1 MPTRLHRSGSGS
13 TAVPSGAEYIG
24 RVVKIEAQK
33 GAASNWP
40 HEYFKHNSPSGNK
53 MYKVWSIS
61 VSGTKIYDKLERV
74 VLSNGSINFSRGKV
88 YGKKNGNVVLTSDK
102 GKFLI
107 VGPRPLWDVF
117 NYPE

>member
-1 MPTRLHRSGSGS
+1 MPTRLHRSGNGS
-13 TAVPSGAEYIG
+13 TTVPSGAEYIG

-33 GAASNWP
+33 GRNSNWP
-40 HEYFKHNSPSGNK
+40 NEYFKHNSPSGNK
-53 MYKVWSIS
+53 IYKVRGIS
-61 VSGTKIYDKLERV
+61 ASGTKIYDKVERV
-74 VLSNGSINFSRGKV
+74 VLNNGSISFSRGKV
-88 YGKKNGNVVLTSDK
+88 YGKKNGNVVLNTDK